1 MKNYRNF
8 ITGGTA
14 FAFLVVA
21 STGLT
26 FEFLFKTHLLEKI
39 HTWVGITMV
48 GLVSLHVFQ
57 NFKSLRHHLARPRT
71 YAMLLPIL
79 VIAAFFAA
87 SPEPTKSKTNP
98 KQVLARLS
106 GAKIADLSKVFN
118 REPAAIVQAMQK
130 DGLRVSGAEQSLQSL
145 GEANQRP
152 PESLLSYFLQ

>member
-14 FAFLVVA
+14 FCFLVVA

-48 GLVSLHVFQ
+48 ALICLHVFQ

-71 YAMLLPIL
+71 YAMLVPIVL
-79 VIAAFFAA
+79 IAAFFAA
-87 SPEPTKSKTNP
+87 APEQPKSKNNSR
-98 KQVLARLS
+98 QVVAKLS
-106 GAKIADLSKVFN
+106 AASLTDLCKVFN
-118 REPAAIVQAMQK
+118 KDSRTVILAMEQ
-130 DGLRVSGAEQSLQSL
+130 DGLKVSGPEQSLENL
-145 GEANQRP
+145 ARDNQRP
-152 PESLLSYFLQ
+152 SDSLLNYLLK

>member
-48 GLVSLHVFQ
+48 ALVCLHISQ

-79 VIAAFFAA
+79 LIAAFFAA
-87 SPEPTKSKTNP
+87 SPEQPKSKINP
-98 KQVLARLS
+98 KQIVSRLS
-106 GAKIADLSKVFN
+106 QASLADLAKVFAKDAN
-118 REPAAIVQAMQK
+118 TVVQVMQK
-130 DGLRVSGAEQSLQSL
+130 DGVRVTGTDQNLQSL
-145 GEANQRP
+145 SQENQKSP
-152 PESLLSYFLQ
+152 DSLLAYFLQ